1 MLRITLQ
8 ETPESLRFKL
18 EGRLAGPWVHELE
31 TSWREAVARQPDAS
45 VRVDLSEVT
54 YIDPAGKQLLSFIR
68 AQGAELVAACCVM
81 KAVVAEIGQT
91 SAKSFPCEER

>member
-1 MLRITLQ
+1 MLRITLH
-8 ETPESLRFKL
+8 ETPDSLFFKL

-31 TSWREAVARQPDAS
+31 TSWREAVARHPDAP

-54 YIDPAGKQLLSFIR
+54 YIDPGGKVLLSAIR

-81 KAVVAEIGQT
+81 KAVVAEIGQPF
-91 SAKSFPCEER
+91 SK